1 MTHKILANNYIV
13 PLIVITIIIIFLPGL
28 IYMHVTN
35 FNLFIFIIFAI
46 TGILLAF
53 VIKTYKKGTQV
64 TREKW

>member
-1 MTHKILANNYIV
+1 MSNIFLGPVRYWLTL
-13 PLIVITIIIIFLPGL
+13 VITIIIIFLPGL

-35 FNLFIFIIFAI
+35 FNLFIFIIFVI

-53 VIKTYKKGTQV
+53 VIKTYRKGTQV

>member
-1 MTHKILANNYIV
+1 MSNIFLGPVRYWLTL
-13 PLIVITIIIIFLPGL
+13 VITIIIIFLPGM

-35 FNLFIFIIFAI
+35 FNLFIFITFAI

>member
-1 MTHKILANNYIV
+1 
-13 PLIVITIIIIFLPGL
+13 
-28 IYMHVTN
+28 MHVTN
-35 FNLFIFIIFAI
+35 FNLFIFITFAI

>member
-1 MTHKILANNYIV
+1 MSNIFLGPVRYWLTL
-13 PLIVITIIIIFLPGL
+13 VITIIIIFLPGL

-53 VIKTYKKGTQV
+53 VIKTYNKGTQV

>member
-1 MTHKILANNYIV
+1 MSNIFLGPVRYWLTL
-13 PLIVITIIIIFLPGL
+13 VITIIIIFLPGL

-35 FNLFIFIIFAI
+35 FNLFIFIIFVI